1 MEHLVTRDPRILQIL
16 LPRFLAVVVLFSIVV
31 ASLLSA
37 THQVNFVLHGNGLT
51 YEVTTQNS
59 GETDADDN
67 SLSTV
72 VAICAAGFLC
82 NATLAL
88 IGQMDS
94 TDPTYLTGNIG
105 RPSQGFSLEGLIV
118 DVVTPPPLV
127 KSA

>member
-1 MEHLVTRDPRILQIL
+1 MTRDPRILQIL

-59 GETDADDN
+59 GETPPESDMTPP
-67 SLSTV
+67 L
-72 VAICAAGFLC
+72 ICAAGFLC